1 MELKNKFNLN
11 VLPVHFSAK
20 KKNTQ
25 VIAGICVLVWVV
37 NIGHFRDPQHGGI
50 LRGAIHYFKV
60 IWFNF
65 SSFIDFIH
73 AYHYHVDESAILL
86 LQVAVALAVAAIPEG
101 LPAVVTTYYFVNPV
115 LVQKFFQQK
124 LVYA

>member
-1 MELKNKFNLN
+1 MY
-11 VLPVHFSAK
+11 
-20 KKNTQ
+20 TM
-25 VIAGICVLVWVV
+25 
-37 NIGHFRDPQHGGI
+37 D
-50 LRGAIHYFKV
+50 
-60 IWFNF
+60 
-65 SSFIDFIH
+65 
-73 AYHYHVDESAILL
+73 HYHVDGSAILL